1 MRILVFLFLFVS
13 LFFVSCKTDKKNG
26 ANFEDIVVPEFCK
39 ADTTEVL
46 NLVNKYLSH
55 LKNKEF
61 DEAFQMLYHISNDQV
76 YNLTDSE
83 RKGIQQQYKLFPVY
97 DYKILNCE
105 FNNIH
110 DTKVTYTIRFSNDTL
125 NTSMPSTIKMCL
137 QPQRINAVWY
147 LGVLNESYM
156 KR

>member
-1 MRILVFLFLFVS
+1 MRNLFFLS
-13 LFFVSCKTDKKNG
+13 LFISLIFVSCTNS
-26 ANFEDIVVPEFCK
+26 ANQTKFEDIVVPEFCK
-39 ADTTEVL
+39 TDTIEVL
-46 NLVNKYLSH
+46 NLVDKYLSH

-61 DEAFQMLYHISNDQV
+61 EQAFQMLYHISNDQV

-83 RKGIQQQYKLFPVY
+83 RKGIKQQYDLFPVY
-97 DYKILNCE
+97 DYKILDYE

-110 DTKVTYTIRFSNDTL
+110 DTKINYIIRFTNDTINATL
-125 NTSMPSTIKMCL
+125 PTTIKMCL

-147 LGVLNESYM
+147 LGVMNESYI